1 MTLACENAN
10 SVQLIEDSDSDV
22 DSLLRVSKPSTAGKT
37 VEAGKKKL
45 SKLLTVMKFVKV
57 VNI

>member
-1 MTLACENAN
+1 MILACENAN

-37 VEAGKKKL
+37 VEAGKK
-45 SKLLTVMKFVKV
+45 TVQAVDSYE
-57 VNI
+57 IC